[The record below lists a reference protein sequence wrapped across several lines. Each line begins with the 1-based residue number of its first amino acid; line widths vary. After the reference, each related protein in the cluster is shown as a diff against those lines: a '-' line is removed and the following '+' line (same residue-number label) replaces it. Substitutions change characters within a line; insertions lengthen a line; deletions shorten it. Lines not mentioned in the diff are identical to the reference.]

1 MDRGLPSTETMGH
14 REELNLQALPPP
26 PSSSPPTLTLVV
38 ILGKNSLL
46 DQTLSLHPLG
56 QLRGRQRELFLSLL
70 GLECL

>member
-38 ILGKNSLL
+38 ILGKSSLSGP
-46 DQTLSLHPLG
+46 DPLSTSSRSVKG
-56 QLRGRQRELFLSLL
+56 QAKRALSESF
-70 GLECL
+70 GP